1 MQAKVFKEVIDDVI
15 SPRMTSGSPLLLS
28 LSSFSGS
35 GQHAHHSLGKY
46 QSGSWNSLEYGLVGL
61 INMGMFG
68 VPLTGPEV
76 SCAPINASKV
86 TDED

>member
-1 MQAKVFKEVIDDVI
+1 MQARVFNEIMNDGM
-15 SPRMTSGSPLLLS
+15 SPQSTSAPPLLLS
-28 LSSFSGS
+28 KSSFSGS

-46 QSGSWNSLEYGLVGL
+46 PHGSWNSLEYGLVGL

-76 SCAPINASKV
+76 SCAPVNATKV